1 MSEGAFG
8 GLENVRA
15 CCGGRHTI
23 GHSMQWAKQMGFADA
38 QIADIVHAHRKSL
51 SITPFVIPLLNT
63 PRIPT
68 YNPQYR
74 VQGTVVL
81 GSGVYCIGSS
91 VEFDWCAEI

>member
-38 QIADIVHAHRKSL
+38 QIADIVHAH
-51 SITPFVIPLLNT
+51 
-63 PRIPT
+63 
-68 YNPQYR
+68 
-74 VQGTVVL
+74 
-81 GSGVYCIGSS
+81 
-91 VEFDWCAEI
+91 